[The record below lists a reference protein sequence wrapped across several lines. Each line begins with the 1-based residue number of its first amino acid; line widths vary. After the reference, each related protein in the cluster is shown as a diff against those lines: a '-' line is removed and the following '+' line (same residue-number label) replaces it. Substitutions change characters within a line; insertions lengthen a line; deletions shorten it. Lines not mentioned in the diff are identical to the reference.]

1 MNSVSQPISNALVK
15 HSVRNAKFES
25 MCAICNKCL
34 FDATHDMFLIDHV
47 NDVNVRSKSKSK
59 RNKKRKV
66 WNPTGKVFTEIRY
79 SWKPTGRNFTIIG
92 NRCPLTRIT
101 SNKIVPHKETPI
113 ALVVTPTS
121 GILVYNMRPKATRS
135 VGSSNKV
142 KIVESK
148 TSNSK
153 EPKQYWGSTVSD
165 VPSSSLNDCKLSKLF
180 GNDHI
185 AKIMGYGDYQM
196 GNVTICR
203 AYYVEGFGHNLFSV
217 GQFCDSD
224 LKVAFRRHTYFIRDL
239 DGVDLLKGSRGS
251 NLYTLSM
258 DNLLLSSLI
267 CLLSKA
273 SKTNKKHSHKPKAED
288 SIQEKL
294 YLLHMDL
301 CGPMRIQSIN
311 GRKYILVI
319 VDDYSR
325 FTWVKFLQSKD
336 EVSEFVIKFLKMIQ
350 VLLNA
355 IVRNI
360 RTDNGTEFI
369 NQTLKAYYEEVGISH
384 QTSMARTLQQNGVV
398 KIQNRTLVEAAR
410 TMLIF
415 LKALLFLWAY
425 AVATACYT

>member
-34 FDATHDMFLIDHV
+34 FDATHDMFLVDHA
-47 NDVNVRSKSKSK
+47 NDVNVCSKSK

-180 GNDHI
+180 SGI
-185 AKIMGYGDYQM
+185 WTPA
-196 GNVTICR
+196 
-203 AYYVEGFGHNLFSV
+203 A
-217 GQFCDSD
+217 
-224 LKVAFRRHTYFIRDL
+224 
-239 DGVDLLKGSRGS
+239 
-251 NLYTLSM
+251 
-258 DNLLLSSLI
+258 
-267 CLLSKA
+267 
-273 SKTNKKHSHKPKAED
+273 
-288 SIQEKL
+288 
-294 YLLHMDL
+294 
-301 CGPMRIQSIN
+301 QSI
-311 GRKYILVI
+311 
-319 VDDYSR
+319 
-325 FTWVKFLQSKD
+325 
-336 EVSEFVIKFLKMIQ
+336 
-350 VLLNA
+350 
-355 IVRNI
+355 
-360 RTDNGTEFI
+360 
-369 NQTLKAYYEEVGISH
+369 
-384 QTSMARTLQQNGVV
+384 
-398 KIQNRTLVEAAR
+398 
-410 TMLIF
+410 
-415 LKALLFLWAY
+415 
-425 AVATACYT
+425 